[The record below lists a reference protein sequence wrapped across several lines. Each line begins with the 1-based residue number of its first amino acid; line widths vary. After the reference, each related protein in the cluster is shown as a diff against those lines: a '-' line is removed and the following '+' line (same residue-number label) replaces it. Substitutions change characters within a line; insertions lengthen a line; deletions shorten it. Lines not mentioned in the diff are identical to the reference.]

1 MSEKRRGFRFHA
13 VAEGVRIALASLR
26 VNLFRSGLTIL
37 GVAIGVSV
45 VVIMAGLVTGI
56 RTSVVE
62 SLEAAG
68 PENFFVSR
76 FDLSEVRIVN
86 DGTGRP
92 PWWGM
97 PKITLAEVARI
108 QGLPGVSRA
117 VLSSN
122 LAGEQ
127 IQSGATLVLEYQGRR
142 VENVTGQGND
152 AGWPEYTAGEFLE
165 GRDFVP
171 AEVSRGVQVMVLSDR
186 LADELFGDAAA
197 VGRRVRA
204 TMEGQGS
211 GLFTVV
217 GVFSPGENIFGDAAN
232 EFVVFPYTTAFR
244 RLKGRDDFIQVVV
257 VPEVGY
263 PREVVQDQVIT
274 ALRSMRG
281 LGPGEENNFALL
293 QADQIIDLFDQFTG
307 VFFVVMIAL
316 SSVGLMVGG
325 VGVVGIM
332 LISVTER
339 TREIGVRKALG
350 ATRREILWQFLVEA
364 AFLTGLGGALGLLM
378 GVGLASL
385 VAAVTPIPAE
395 IPIWAVILS
404 LAMAVV
410 TGMLFGLVPALRAA
424 RMEPV
429 VALRYE

>member
-1 MSEKRRGFRFHA
+1 MSERRRGLRFHA
-13 VAEGVRIALASLR
+13 GAEGIRIALASLR
-26 VNLFRSGLTIL
+26 ENLFRSGLTIL

-68 PENFFVSR
+68 PDNFFVSR

-117 VLSSN
+117 VVSSN
-122 LAGEQ
+122 LAGDQ
-127 IQSGATLVLEYQGRR
+127 FQGGIVLEYQGRR

-152 AGWPEYTAGEFLE
+152 AGWPDHTAGEFLE

-171 AEVSRGVQVMVLSDR
+171 AEVSRGVPVMVLSVR
-186 LADELFGDAAA
+186 TAEELFGDLAA

-204 TMEGQGS
+204 SVEGQGS

-217 GVFSPGENIFGDAAN
+217 GVFSPGENIFGEAAN

-244 RLKGRDDFIQVVV
+244 RLKGRDDFLQIVV
-257 VPEVGY
+257 VPEAGY
-263 PREVVQDQVIT
+263 PRDLVQDQVIT

-281 LGPGEENNFALL
+281 LGPGEENNFAIL
-293 QADQIIDLFDQFTG
+293 QADQIIQLFDQFTG

-364 AFLTGLGGALGLLM
+364 SLLTGVGGALGLLM
-378 GVGLASL
+378 GGGLASL

-395 IPIWAVILS
+395 IPIWAVIVS